1 MTPITIPNQCEFP
14 VSKSESWKMFNEIS
28 PRYDLL
34 NRILSCG
41 MDRRWRR
48 QMAAFLNAEKNQTVL
63 DLATGTADVLL
74 ALLEAHANV
83 AKAVGLDLA
92 EKMLEQGRLKIAQ
105 KKLEHKIT
113 LLHGDINNLPFS
125 DNSFDCVT
133 IAFGIRNVEDPKKVL
148 AQMLRVLRGGG
159 RALNRDGA
167 GRALILEFSFSSARP
182 IRHLQLFYLRNVVP
196 LLGFF
201 FSGHNQAYRYLNQT
215 IEKFPHGKDFCRIM
229 EEVGFKRVVAHPLF
243 LQTAT
248 IYQGEKE

>member
-34 NRILSCG
+34 NRILSLG

-74 ALLEAHANV
+74 ALLEVNPNV
-83 AKAVGLDLA
+83 TKAVGIDLA
-92 EKMLEQGRLKIAQ
+92 EKMLEQGRFKIAQ
-105 KKLEHKIT
+105 KGLEQKIKL
-113 LLHGDINNLPFS
+113 LNGDINALPFS

-133 IAFGIRNVEDPKKVL
+133 ISFGIRNVPDPKKVL
-148 AQMLRVLRGGG
+148 VQMLRVLRPG
-159 RALNRDGA
+159 

-182 IRHLQLFYLRNVVP
+182 VRRLQLFYLRNVVP
-196 LLGFF
+196 VVGFLL
-201 FSGHNQAYRYLNQT
+201 SGHPRAYRYLNQT
-215 IEKFPHGKDFCRIM
+215 IEKFPYGKDFCRIM
-229 EEVGFKRVVAHPLF
+229 EDVGFKRVIAHPLF

-248 IYQGEKE
+248 IYQGDKG